1 MNIDIWPLMRKLAN
15 CNGEGCYVKL
25 PNCPDYA
32 NCKVDSE
39 RILEFIEALITQREQ
54 GMREA
59 LQEWKQVVADSYSL
73 YMPTNRVQDMLD
85 DVLSLI
91 DTALKGEGK

>member
-1 MNIDIWPLMRKLAN
+1 MKEIAEIVHEQIYRVTGCKDLKS
-15 CNGEGCYVKL
+15 GELYLSKEL
-25 PNCPDYA
+25 TEA
-32 NCKVDSE
+32 
-39 RILEFIEALITQREQ
+39 ILALISQREQ